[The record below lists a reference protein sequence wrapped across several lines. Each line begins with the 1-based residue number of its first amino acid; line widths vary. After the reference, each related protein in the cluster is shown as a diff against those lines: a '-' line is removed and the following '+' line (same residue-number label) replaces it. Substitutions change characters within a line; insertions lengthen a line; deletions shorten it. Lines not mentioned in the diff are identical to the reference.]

1 MPRLLIQRLLR
12 ALALLATIAVMF
24 VVATLAAF
32 AETPILTAPEASG
45 RVASG
50 DLVLLD
56 IRTPEEWKE
65 TGLADGA
72 WPVSMHTPDFPKQLQ
87 EILTRFSPDQIG
99 LICATG
105 GRSSYVTKVLEQ
117 NGIHGVLDVSEGMFG
132 NGNADG
138 WIARG
143 LPVIAIEEATERFK
157 AAKETWE

>member
-1 MPRLLIQRLLR
+1 M
-12 ALALLATIAVMF
+12 LLATMAVMF
-24 VVATLAAF
+24 VVATFAAF
-32 AETPILTAPEASG
+32 AETPILTAPDASE

-50 DLVLLD
+50 EFVLLD

-72 WPVSMHTPDFPKQLQ
+72 WPVSMHMPDFPQQLR
-87 EILTRFSPDQIG
+87 EILARFGPDQIG

-132 NGNADG
+132 NGQSVG

-143 LPVIAIEEATERFK
+143 LPVITVEEATTRLN